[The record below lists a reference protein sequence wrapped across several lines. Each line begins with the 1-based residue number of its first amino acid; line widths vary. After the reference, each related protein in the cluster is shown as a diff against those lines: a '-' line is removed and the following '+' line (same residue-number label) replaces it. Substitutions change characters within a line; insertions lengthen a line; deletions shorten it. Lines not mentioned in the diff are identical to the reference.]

1 MVVAFGNAGA
11 VGVLLQLLLVLP
23 LLLFLLVLLLLL
35 FSWCCCCWARG
46 DDEGVGSV
54 GAAPGVAAAA
64 GMEEKMRSVWGS
76 VDREGCFGCRE
87 EMAERG
93 EWPGGGL
100 FLGALSLSPPFNK
113 TLLVLNFFLSPFQKV
128 FPPSPLSPAFFFFL
142 LPPLCPFLSLCF
154 FSVFFVSSPLFCPF
168 PPPSSAF
175 FFFSPLLF
183 FLGLSLFIGK
193 NGAGAP
199 SITQRL
205 VGQ

>member
-46 DDEGVGSV
+46 DDEGVGSI

-64 GMEEKMRSVWGS
+64 GIEEKMRSVWGS

-100 FLGALSLSPPFNK
+100 FFGCSPSFSSVQQNSPRFK
-113 TLLVLNFFLSPFQKV
+113 LL
-128 FPPSPLSPAFFFFL
+128 PLSVSKSFP
-142 LPPLCPFLSLCF
+142 PPLCTA
-154 FSVFFVSSPLFCPF
+154 V
-168 PPPSSAF
+168 
-175 FFFSPLLF
+175 
-183 FLGLSLFIGK
+183 LGAIYRAK
-193 NGAGAP
+193 
-199 SITQRL
+199 
-205 VGQ
+205 

>member
-1 MVVAFGNAGA
+1 MVVAFGNASA

-23 LLLFLLVLLLLL
+23 LLLFLLVLVLLLLL

-100 FLGALSLSPPFNK
+100 FLGALSLSRSKNTPP
-113 TLLVLNFFLSPFQKV
+113 LLVFQ
-128 FPPSPLSPAFFFFL
+128 PSPVQQNSPRFKL
-142 LPPLCPFLSLCF
+142 LPLRFKK
-154 FSVFFVSSPLFCPF
+154 F
-168 PPPSSAF
+168 PPPIF
-175 FFFSPLLF
+175 FCC
-183 FLGLSLFIGK
+183 
-193 NGAGAP
+193 
-199 SITQRL
+199 
-205 VGQ
+205 VGCYL

>member
-1 MVVAFGNAGA
+1 VA
-11 VGVLLQLLLVLP
+11 QLLCWCRSSISSLFSP
-23 LLLFLLVLLLLL
+23 SASPFFSSLLSARFFPSVFSLFFFRFFPSLLSVSSSL

-128 FPPSPLSPAFFFFL
+128 FPPSPLSPAFFFFT
-142 LPPLCPFLSLCF
+142 PT
-154 FSVFFVSSPLFCPF
+154 SSP
-168 PPPSSAF
+168 SV
-175 FFFSPLLF
+175 
-183 FLGLSLFIGK
+183 SLY
-193 NGAGAP
+193 
-199 SITQRL
+199 L
-205 VGQ
+205 

>member
-23 LLLFLLVLLLLL
+23 LLLFLLVLVLLLLL

-128 FPPSPLSPAFFFFL
+128 FPPPFFL
-142 LPPLCPFLSLCF
+142 LCW
-154 FSVFFVSSPLFCPF
+154 V
-168 PPPSSAF
+168 
-175 FFFSPLLF
+175 
-183 FLGLSLFIGK
+183 LFIE
-193 NGAGAP
+193 
-199 SITQRL
+199 Q
-205 VGQ
+205 VGVAFAVAHGSGSRGGWSAIGCYCREIGRAHV

>member
-100 FLGALSLSPPFNK
+100 FWGALSLSPPFNK

-128 FPPSPLSPAFFFFL
+128 FPPLSSLSCVLFLHSP
-142 LPPLCPFLSLCF
+142 
-154 FSVFFVSSPLFCPF
+154 PF
-168 PPPSSAF
+168 P
-175 FFFSPLLF
+175 
-183 FLGLSLFIGK
+183 LGLSLFIGK

>member
-1 MVVAFGNAGA
+1 MLV
-11 VGVLLQLLLVLP
+11 QLACYCNCSWCCRCCSS
-23 LLLFLLVLLLLL
+23 
-35 FSWCCCCWARG
+35 SWCCCCWARG

-128 FPPSPLSPAFFFFL
+128 FPPLSSLSCVLFL
-142 LPPLCPFLSLCF
+142 PSFLPPRSLSIYRKKWSRCAF
-154 FSVFFVSSPLFCPF
+154 NHATAGRPVTRSVV
-168 PPPSSAF
+168 
-175 FFFSPLLF
+175 
-183 FLGLSLFIGK
+183 
-193 NGAGAP
+193 
-199 SITQRL
+199 
-205 VGQ
+205 

>member
-1 MVVAFGNAGA
+1 MLV
-11 VGVLLQLLLVLP
+11 QLACYCNCSWCCRCCSS
-23 LLLFLLVLLLLL
+23 
-35 FSWCCCCWARG
+35 SWCCCCWARG

-128 FPPSPLSPAFFFFL
+128 FPPSPLSPAFFFF
-142 LPPLCPFLSLCF
+142 PPF
-154 FSVFFVSSPLFCPF
+154 FP
-168 PPPSSAF
+168 
-175 FFFSPLLF
+175 
-183 FLGLSLFIGK
+183 LGLSLCIGK

-205 VGQ
+205 VDQ